1 MSKKRIISTLIAI
14 AVIGFAA
21 FAWNKWASNTK
32 IALVNFRIIQQGDI
46 SKANDNDKIKI
57 SEVSLEELDKL
68 TSYDM
73 VLISG
78 MGMRIVEEQ
87 RELIQKAANKGVPM
101 YTMMATN
108 PANNICN
115 LDSIQKEQIAA
126 YITNGGK
133 TNYKNMLN
141 YIRKEIDR
149 KKYGVKDFQEPIERA
164 NDVIYHADASIE
176 DEKEFSDID
185 SYEAYLKEK
194 GLYKDNAPK
203 IVVTGQ
209 MADQTELI
217 AALEEKGYNVYPIR
231 ALSKMLY
238 FLNTIKPEAV
248 VNLAHGRMGDHI
260 VKFLKENNVLL
271 FDPLTINSLTEEW
284 EEHPMGMNGGF
295 LSQSVA
301 MPEIDGAVLT
311 YAVFAQYEDKEG
323 LRHSYAVPERLET
336 FVEAVGKYLKL
347 KKMPN
352 SEKKIAIYYYK
363 GPGQGA
369 LTASGMEV
377 VPSIYNTLLMLKKE
391 GYKVENLPDN
401 HHELEKMIQKQGSV
415 LGAYADGAFEEF
427 MRVGNPELVSKEQYD
442 EWVKKTLRPEK
453 YAEVVQA
460 NGEFPGKYMNTPD
473 GKIGVARLQFGNV
486 VILPQNAA
494 GEGEN
499 SFQVVHGTNAAP
511 PHPFIAS
518 YLWVQHG
525 FKADVLMHFGTHGS
539 LEYTPKKQVA
549 LCHKDWSDRM
559 VGSIP
564 HFYIYTIGNVGEA
577 MIAKRRS
584 YAVIQSHITPPFMES
599 SLRGTY
605 RQLMEKI
612 KMYFNAEERK
622 RDKLSVE
629 VKDLALQM
637 GIPRELGLDSIKGKP
652 YNEEEV
658 TRIENFAEEIATE
671 KITGQYYTL
680 GVPYEYVRITSSV
693 YAMATEPIAYSLYA
707 LDKMRGKAANDL
719 EKRKSLFTQQYLNPA
734 KELVTKLLV
743 NPSLATDEL
752 ICKVAN
758 ISKEELDK
766 AREIERQKNAPKGMM
781 AMMMAMSQTSDS
793 NEKKT
798 DEPNRQGVQ
807 AGKTTHPMSAMGAN
821 NSKKSIDEM
830 IENAKK
836 MGAPEEAL
844 KKMRASL
851 EKKQKESDNN
861 KPKGEGMSTN
871 RMLGMSM
878 SQINKKEYSKEE
890 INFAEAV
897 NEVERTV
904 KNIVNYKNAL
914 LNSPK
919 AEFDCLL
926 NSMKGGY
933 TAPSPGGDPI
943 ANPNT
948 IPTGRNMYS
957 INAEATPSESAWDKG
972 ISLAKQTIAEYRK
985 RHNDSIP
992 RKVSYTLWSSEFI
1005 ETGGA
1010 TIAQVLYMLGVEP
1023 IRDAF
1028 GRVNDLRLIP
1038 SKDLGRPRIDVV
1050 VQTSGQL
1057 RDLAASRLFLINR
1070 AVEMAAN
1077 AKDDEYTNLVAESV
1091 VEAERV
1097 LTERGVTPKEAR
1109 EMSTFRVFGGMNGM
1123 YGTGIQEMVEAGDKW
1138 ESEDEV
1144 AKTYINNMGAYYG
1157 DEKKWETFRKY
1168 AFEAALTRTDAVV
1181 QPRQSN
1187 TWGALSLD
1195 HVYEFMGGLN
1205 LAVRHVT
1212 GKDPD
1217 AYLSDYRNR
1226 NNMRMQELKE
1236 SIGIESRTTILNPT
1250 YIKERMK
1257 GEATSADEFAETITN
1272 IYGWNVMKPKAI
1284 DKELWD
1290 NIYDVYVKDKYNL
1303 KTKEFFETKN
1313 HAALQEMTA
1322 VMLETVR
1329 KGLWKATDEQVA
1341 EMTKL
1346 HAELID
1352 KYKPACSGFVCDNSK
1367 LREFISSKL
1376 DDSQAKE
1383 YKKSISKVREENV
1396 DTSADK
1402 GVVMK
1407 KEELSN
1413 VEQKQNTLS
1422 NLAIIVSAVAV
1433 LVLIAIFVRKR
1444 RKNNLD

>member
-1 MSKKRIISTLIAI
+1 
-14 AVIGFAA
+14 
-21 FAWNKWASNTK
+21 
-32 IALVNFRIIQQGDI
+32 
-46 SKANDNDKIKI
+46 
-57 SEVSLEELDKL
+57 
-68 TSYDM
+68 
-73 VLISG
+73 
-78 MGMRIVEEQ
+78 
-87 RELIQKAANKGVPM
+87 
-101 YTMMATN
+101 
-108 PANNICN
+108 
-115 LDSIQKEQIAA
+115 
-126 YITNGGK
+126 
-133 TNYKNMLN
+133 
-141 YIRKEIDR
+141 
-149 KKYGVKDFQEPIERA
+149 
-164 NDVIYHADASIE
+164 
-176 DEKEFSDID
+176 
-185 SYEAYLKEK
+185 
-194 GLYKDNAPK
+194 
-203 IVVTGQ
+203 
-209 MADQTELI
+209 
-217 AALEEKGYNVYPIR
+217 
-231 ALSKMLY
+231 
-238 FLNTIKPEAV
+238 
-248 VNLAHGRMGDHI
+248 
-260 VKFLKENNVLL
+260 
-271 FDPLTINSLTEEW
+271 
-284 EEHPMGMNGGF
+284 
-295 LSQSVA
+295 
-301 MPEIDGAVLT
+301 
-311 YAVFAQYEDKEG
+311 
-323 LRHSYAVPERLET
+323 
-336 FVEAVGKYLKL
+336 
-347 KKMPN
+347 
-352 SEKKIAIYYYK
+352 
-363 GPGQGA
+363 
-369 LTASGMEV
+369 
-377 VPSIYNTLLMLKKE
+377 
-391 GYKVENLPDN
+391 
-401 HHELEKMIQKQGSV
+401 
-415 LGAYADGAFEEF
+415 
-427 MRVGNPELVSKEQYD
+427 
-442 EWVKKTLRPEK
+442 
-453 YAEVVQA
+453 
-460 NGEFPGKYMNTPD
+460 
-473 GKIGVARLQFGNV
+473 
-486 VILPQNAA
+486 
-494 GEGEN
+494 
-499 SFQVVHGTNAAP
+499 
-511 PHPFIAS
+511 
-518 YLWVQHG
+518 
-525 FKADVLMHFGTHGS
+525 
-539 LEYTPKKQVA
+539 
-549 LCHKDWSDRM
+549 
-559 VGSIP
+559 
-564 HFYIYTIGNVGEA
+564 
-577 MIAKRRS
+577 
-584 YAVIQSHITPPFMES
+584 
-599 SLRGTY
+599 
-605 RQLMEKI
+605 
-612 KMYFNAEERK
+612 
-622 RDKLSVE
+622 
-629 VKDLALQM
+629 
-637 GIPRELGLDSIKGKP
+637 
-652 YNEEEV
+652 
-658 TRIENFAEEIATE
+658 
-671 KITGQYYTL
+671 
-680 GVPYEYVRITSSV
+680 
-693 YAMATEPIAYSLYA
+693 
-707 LDKMRGKAANDL
+707 
-719 EKRKSLFTQQYLNPA
+719 
-734 KELVTKLLV
+734 
-743 NPSLATDEL
+743 
-752 ICKVAN
+752 
-758 ISKEELDK
+758 
-766 AREIERQKNAPKGMM
+766 
-781 AMMMAMSQTSDS
+781 
-793 NEKKT
+793 
-798 DEPNRQGVQ
+798 
-807 AGKTTHPMSAMGAN
+807 
-821 NSKKSIDEM
+821 
-830 IENAKK
+830 
-836 MGAPEEAL
+836 
-844 KKMRASL
+844 
-851 EKKQKESDNN
+851 
-861 KPKGEGMSTN
+861 
-871 RMLGMSM
+871 
-878 SQINKKEYSKEE
+878 
-890 INFAEAV
+890 
-897 NEVERTV
+897 
-904 KNIVNYKNAL
+904 
-914 LNSPK
+914 
-919 AEFDCLL
+919 L
-926 NSMKGGY
+926 NSMNGGY

-972 ISLAKQTIAEYRK
+972 VSLAKQTIAEYRK

-1303 KTKEFFETKN
+1303 NTKEFFETKN

-1396 DTSADK
+1396 DVSADK

-1413 VEQKQNTLS
+1413 VEQKQNTL
-1422 NLAIIVSAVAV
+1422 NNIAIIIASVAV

-1444 RKNNLD
+1444 RKNNSN